1 MTILWSAK
9 KRISKNMKEAD
20 LTNAPYLK
28 PQYLFMEE
36 K

>member
-9 KRISKNMKEAD
+9 KRISENMEKSD
-20 LTNAPYLK
+20 LNIAVYRK
-28 PQYLFMEE
+28 PQNLYMEE